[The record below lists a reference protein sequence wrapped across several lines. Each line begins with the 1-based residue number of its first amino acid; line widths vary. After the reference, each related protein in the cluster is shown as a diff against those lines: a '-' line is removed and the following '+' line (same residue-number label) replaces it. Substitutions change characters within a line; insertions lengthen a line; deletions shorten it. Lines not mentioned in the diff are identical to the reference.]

1 MIGVALAEWLCASK
15 LAPVVGAST
24 PDILPGPDAVAAAD
38 LGQHLPDR
46 LGNPVGDEA
55 KEFE

>member
-15 LAPVVGAST
+15 LTPVVGAST
-24 PDILPGPDAVAAAD
+24 PDIGRGPDAVVSAD

-46 LGNPVGDEA
+46 LGNPVGGEA